1 MVLMMTRFCVAALL
15 LVAGCLQALGQGAPS
30 LDTFTSPDGVF
41 QFVYPQN
48 YELLVGERLL
58 KATQGRAATLPVCD
72 FSMALACVIY
82 PIEINEDTRFEA
94 AGFAVDVV
102 PGVKD
107 EPECLTFADQT
118 ARSHTGSPQVSSI
131 VINDQVYR
139 HSSAKKKMV
148 GHAQSADLYRAYA
161 QQKCYELQIAVS
173 VADDSATQ
181 KAAQTNSLGDFRADR
196 ARDSLR
202 LILSSFVFKQ

>member
-1 MVLMMTRFCVAALL
+1 MMA
-15 LVAGCLQALGQGAPS
+15 AGCLNALGQGALP
-30 LDTFTSPDGVF
+30 LDTFISPDGAF

-72 FSMALACVIY
+72 FSTALACVIY

-94 AGFAVDVV
+94 AGFAIDVV
-102 PGVKD
+102 AGVRD
-107 EPECLTFADQT
+107 EGTCLTFADQT
-118 ARSHTGSPQVSSI
+118 SRSQNDSPQVTST
-131 VINDQVYR
+131 VINEQVYR
-139 HSSAKKKMV
+139 HSSANKKIA
-148 GHAQSADLYRAYA
+148 GHVQSADLYRAFA
-161 QQKCYELQIAVS
+161 QQRCYELQIAVS
-173 VADDSATQ
+173 VSDDSTVR
-181 KAAQTNSLGDFRADR
+181 KPAQTNSLGDFRADR

>member
-1 MVLMMTRFCVAALL
+1 MVTRFWIVVLMLA
-15 LVAGCLQALGQGAPS
+15 AGCRNALGQALP
-30 LDTFTSPDGVF
+30 LDTFISPDGAF

-58 KATQGRAATLPVCD
+58 RATQGRASTLPVCD
-72 FSMALACVIY
+72 FSTALACVIY

-102 PGVKD
+102 RGVKG
-107 EPECLTFADQT
+107 EPDCLTFADQT
-118 ARSHTGSPQVSSI
+118 VRSQDGSPKVTSI

-148 GHAQSADLYRAYA
+148 GHAQSVELYRAYA
-161 QQKCYELQIAVS
+161 QQKCYELQISVS
-173 VADDSATQ
+173 VADDSTAQ
-181 KAAQTNSLGDFRADR
+181 KTSPASVLADFRADR